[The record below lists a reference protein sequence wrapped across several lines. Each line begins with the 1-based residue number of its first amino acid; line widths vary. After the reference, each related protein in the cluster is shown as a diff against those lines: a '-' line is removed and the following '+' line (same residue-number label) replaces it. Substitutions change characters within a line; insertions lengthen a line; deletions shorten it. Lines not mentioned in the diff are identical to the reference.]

1 MPARLWEDNMNTTF
15 YHIRKPII
23 TTDKHE
29 KASDSYLTAAGH
41 HGTGTTDTIV
51 YDREEWKGVVIAVNN
66 LRWLSVT
73 TDAVPGRHTLRL
85 IMIDPEI
92 VVEQLVINPDNARY
106 SYFGAP
112 AR

>member
-1 MPARLWEDNMNTTF
+1 MRRPLILTSLLLLATTVRAADNFVSFARDTGMTPL
-15 YHIRKPII
+15 
-23 TTDKHE
+23 
-29 KASDSYLTAAGH
+29 
-41 HGTGTTDTIV
+41 TGTTDTIV
-51 YDREEWKGVVIAVNN
+51 YDKEEWKGVVIAVNN

-73 TDAVPGRHTLRL
+73 TDATPGRHTLRL

-92 VVEQLVINPDNARY
+92 VVEQLVINPDNAHY